1 MTPVDFHMS
10 HTAHTV
16 GIYCSWRNNG
26 YVCLCFALSTRYV
39 KFFLDQHQ
47 WPKSEIIFSNAF
59 CRASVNWYSLIKWA
73 LVLKCRRCSVC
84 FRTSH
89 SSALP
94 VKRLWQFLVKQEEVQ
109 ETFIRHIF
117 TKKRDPNEV
126 HCVYNMPTHCMNCL
140 HVAQRAHCV
149 RNNILTILLW

>member
-1 MTPVDFHMS
+1 M
-10 HTAHTV
+10 
-16 GIYCSWRNNG
+16 
-26 YVCLCFALSTRYV
+26 
-39 KFFLDQHQ
+39 FF
-47 WPKSEIIFSNAF
+47 
-59 CRASVNWYSLIKWA
+59 
-73 LVLKCRRCSVC
+73 

-126 HCVYNMPTHCMNCL
+126 HHVHNMPTPCMNCV
-140 HVAQRAHCV
+140 HVV
-149 RNNILTILLW
+149 